1 MKFNWEY
8 FFQTLPYV
16 ASKLNITLSL
26 TIISAIFSLIIGMV
40 FALISYYKVVGLSQ
54 LLKVWVSFI
63 RGTPVATQLFFFYY
77 GLANLSSWILNMS
90 PTVAVAV
97 IMSLNMGAFVS
108 ETIRG
113 SLISVDEGQ
122 REAAM
127 SLGMSVWQMTSRI
140 VIPQAIRVALPPLF
154 NDLINLFKMSSLAF
168 LVCVRDVMGAAKIE
182 GANTFQFFECYA
194 CVMLIYWV
202 ITLILTAFQK
212 VLEKRCDSIYA

>member
-1 MKFNWEY
+1 MKFNWSY
-8 FFQTLPYV
+8 FFQTLPYI
-16 ASKLNITLSL
+16 AGKLNVTLTL
-26 TIISAIFSLIIGMV
+26 TIISAVFSLVIGMV
-40 FALISYYKVVGLSQ
+40 FAIISYYKVKGVSQ
-54 LLKVWVSFI
+54 VLKIWISFV
-63 RGTPVATQLFFFYY
+63 RGTPVAAQLFFFYY
-77 GLANLSSWILNMS
+77 GLANLSSLILNMS

-108 ETIRG
+108 ESIRG
-113 SLISVDEGQ
+113 ALISVDEGQ

-127 SLGMSVWQMTSRI
+127 AFGMTGFQMTIRI

-168 LVCVRDVMGAAKIE
+168 LVGVRDVMGA
-182 GANTFQFFECYA
+182 ANTFQFFECYA

-212 VLEKRCDSIYA
+212 VLEKRCNAIF

>member
-26 TIISAIFSLIIGMV
+26 TVISAFFSLIIGMV
-40 FALISYYKVVGLSQ
+40 FSLISYYKVAGLSQ

-108 ETIRG
+108 ESIRG

-127 SLGMSVWQMTSRI
+127 SLGSMRMPRRFAWNW
-140 VIPQAIRVALPPLF
+140 A
-154 NDLINLFKMSSLAF
+154 
-168 LVCVRDVMGAAKIE
+168 
-182 GANTFQFFECYA
+182 
-194 CVMLIYWV
+194 
-202 ITLILTAFQK
+202 
-212 VLEKRCDSIYA
+212 